1 MNQFDRQENRWNK
14 TEEKKR
20 WTNWRDA
27 LTNAPAQCEN
37 NESQSQIISR
47 VSSRMEGKRIIV
59 SLFLS
64 PSPLRI
70 NYSWNG
76 RGTCYNAVYIVSPL
90 STWAQRN
97 LLLFF
102 FLSSFFSDP
111 RYVYVG
117 FSSRARSHFSLR
129 LLRRSSNEKYRREG
143 GNKFWT
149 RTGIPSGSCRI
160 GVGPIMLQSF
170 ATATQLSPRFSC
182 GISTKTLVREEKANF
197 FSFFF
202 LFS

>member
-1 MNQFDRQENRWNK
+1 M
-14 TEEKKR
+14 
-20 WTNWRDA
+20 
-27 LTNAPAQCEN
+27 TNAPAQCEN

-90 STWAQRN
+90 STRAQRN

-102 FLSSFFSDP
+102 FILLFFGSTLRLRWIFID
-111 RYVYVG
+111 
-117 FSSRARSHFSLR
+117 ARSHFSLR

-149 RTGIPSGSCRI
+149 RLCLESFPVPAGSESARLCSK
-160 GVGPIMLQSF
+160 VL
-170 ATATQLSPRFSC
+170 PRPRNYPQ
-182 GISTKTLVREEKANF
+182 GLVAASLRKH
-197 FSFFF
+197 S
-202 LFS
+202 

>member
-90 STWAQRN
+90 STRAQRN

-102 FLSSFFSDP
+102 FYPPFFWIHVTFTLDFHRERDLISCSGFFVDHQTKNI
-111 RYVYVG
+111 VG
-117 FSSRARSHFSLR
+117 
-129 LLRRSSNEKYRREG
+129 REG
-143 GNKFWT
+143 TNFGRGFAWNPFRFLPDRSRPDYAPKFCH
-149 RTGIPSGSCRI
+149 GHAIIPK
-160 GVGPIMLQSF
+160 V
-170 ATATQLSPRFSC
+170 
-182 GISTKTLVREEKANF
+182 
-197 FSFFF
+197 
-202 LFS
+202 